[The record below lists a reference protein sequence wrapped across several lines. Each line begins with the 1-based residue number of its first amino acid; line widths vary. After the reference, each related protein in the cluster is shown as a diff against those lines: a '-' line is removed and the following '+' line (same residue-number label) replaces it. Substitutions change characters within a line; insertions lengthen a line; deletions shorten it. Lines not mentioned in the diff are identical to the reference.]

1 MAKTRVVFVYVTLLP
16 VVYFLTMA
24 SQAGC
29 EIMNSEVAGSI
40 LTVFP
45 VKRKKKDNLMFENL
59 ENSLT

>member
-45 VKRKKKDNLMFENL
+45 IKTKKREYLMFKNM
-59 ENSLT
+59 